1 MGRYNAATDIQK
13 MVLGSRVKRMN
24 VVGWDVG
31 GEMIAILLAY
41 AAFWSKQHKIPFERE
56 CCRPLAFDGIVAN
69 LPQGAPHLLQLNY
82 Q

>member
-1 MGRYNAATDIQK
+1 MGDITQQLIYK
-13 MVLGSRVKRMN
+13 NGTGFECEKN
-24 VVGWDVG
+24 ECGEWDVG

-41 AAFWSKQHKIPFERE
+41 AAFWSKQHKIPFEPE

-69 LPQGAPHLLQLNY
+69 LPQRAPHLLQLNY